1 MPGRRGSVSDR
12 FWSKVRIDRMDACWL
27 WTGAIY
33 EDGYGR
39 LNIDGRA
46 GGDVTSSR
54 AAYFIATGV
63 MPSSDEDVCHTCD
76 NRACVN
82 FQHLYLGTRLTNM
95 RDAADRDRIAFG
107 SRCKSAKLSEEKV
120 LSILR
125 DERSTSEIASA
136 FGVHYRTIRDIQEA
150 KTWVRVRRELE
161 S

>member
-12 FWSKVRIDRMDACWL
+12 FWSKVRVDRMDACWL
-27 WTGAIY
+27 WTGALT
-33 EDGYGR
+33 DGYGR
-39 LNIDGRA
+39 LNIGGRA

-107 SRCKSAKLSEEKV
+107 ERAAHAKLTEAQV
-120 LSILR
+120 RQIIA
-125 DERSTSEIASA
+125 DERSPYTIAPEYNVSPA
-136 FGVHYRTIRDIQEA
+136 TIYDIRRGS
-150 KTWVRVRRELE
+150 TWVRVRRGM
-161 S
+161 